1 MKVQT
6 KRRGRILSA
15 RKSIIEQTKMRQ
27 GFERRLYKQMVS
39 YFNSTGRQASREIQS
54 GRVELKG
61 LEERLSQ
68 VLLPHYRSVI
78 ESFANRFVF
87 TKQEN
92 QWERIIRN
100 YITTQGG
107 AKITRISGTTR
118 TKINKIISDGQ
129 VEGFGVDK
137 IAKNI
142 RTQMSEP
149 FTRYRSALIART
161 ETHNASSYTNQAVAE
176 SYEVPMKKRWVS
188 TNDDRTRS
196 HHSAMNGVEVD
207 IEADFDVPYKGVTYK
222 MKHAGDPRGGPA
234 NVINCR
240 CVILYV
246 EPDDFVIDEDTPQDQ
261 QLPTVSEPPVSDS
274 TGIFKVVN
282 RDSVTET
289 SVKLLS
295 TKEATKQLN
304 KIFGDASKDDRYL
317 AKNINHFRGR
327 NPDKDFGKVSGA
339 KLTDRDLSMIVALIP
354 EAQELCKKFDVPM
367 LRGIKGSANTTQFNA
382 DMGDGVMGIAQ
393 FFARNGSRNVGES
406 IETISDKNRE
416 KLELA
421 LAQKGEFIEKR
432 KERIRELLR
441 GTENGT
447 YEELGKYDQAVF
459 DSQNKALLVAFDEY
473 NDIKAKLKSKSLSQD
488 YLEANTWKRGDDIS
502 KRPHSIK
509 SWETNYF
516 DQFRSVWY
524 HEIGHHIHQL
534 YKRKIKDGVELN
546 NREPNFLQVEKPL
559 ENRLDK
565 VTNINATS
573 PTGYGTT
580 NTKEWF
586 VENFSLY
593 YRGKQDLVAPEF
605 LEILQEIKDGKIN

>member
-1 MKVQT
+1 MKIQT

-118 TKINKIISDGQ
+118 NKINKIISDGQ

-246 EPDDFVIDEDTPQDQ
+246 EPDDFVIDDTSQDIPAEKPVPTANIYGDTTEDEVRFHDNADWNKNT
-261 QLPTVSEPPVSDS
+261 LMYKFIRNLAKVRVIYGVSRAYAE
-274 TGIFKVVN
+274 G
-282 RDSVTET
+282 RSVIGM
-289 SVKLLS
+289 S
-295 TKEATKQLN
+295 TKQGFN
-304 KIFGDASKDDRYL
+304 KLSET
-317 AKNINHFRGR
+317 
-327 NPDKDFGKVSGA
+327 DK
-339 KLTDRDLSMIVALIP
+339 IVWRHEYGHILDY
-354 EAQELCKKFDVPM
+354 QV
-367 LRGIKGSANTTQFNA
+367 
-382 DMGDGVMGIAQ
+382 
-393 FFARNGSRNVGES
+393 GSRVGS
-406 IETISDKNRE
+406 
-416 KLELA
+416 
-421 LAQKGEFIEKR
+421 KGQYVSTVLR
-432 KERIRELLR
+432 NELLEDR
-441 GTENGT
+441 KKYTKNKYMKAGDETERLGGIEPTFNTYKIGTQQADLLKKEGT
-447 YEELGKYDQAVF
+447 NPLKTKNDIDEYLKGTGF
-459 DSQNKALLVAFDEY
+459 DY
-473 NDIKAKLKSKSLSQD
+473 NDINDLYEGKLDDMISNFDTIEGGYFRLIMTALKTKDAKSFLDFGRFVGK
-488 YLEANTWKRGDDIS
+488 ENWKG
-502 KRPHSIK
+502 
-509 SWETNYF
+509 
-516 DQFRSVWY
+516 
-524 HEIGHHIHQL
+524 QL
-534 YKRKIKDGVELN
+534 YFADYMGAI
-546 NREPNFLQVEKPL
+546 
-559 ENRLDK
+559 
-565 VTNINATS
+565 TNES
-573 PTGYGTT
+573 VGYGHGKSYYSSFFRVTRGVTDGNTT
-580 NTKEWF
+580 EAMANYNALLGGGDSKTSKVVKKLMMLF
-586 VENFSLY
+586 
-593 YRGKQDLVAPEF
+593 APETTKGF
-605 LEILQEIKDGKIN
+605 DDLYDRIEKNKFKDLPNGFFMDLPQFDRGN

>member
-1 MKVQT
+1 MKIQT

-39 YFNSTGRQASREIQS
+39 YFNSTGRQASHEIQS

-118 TKINKIISDGQ
+118 NKINKIISDGQ

-246 EPDDFVIDEDTPQDQ
+246 EPDDFVIDDTSQDIPAEKPVPTANIYGDTTEDEVRFHDNADWNKNT
-261 QLPTVSEPPVSDS
+261 LMYKFIRNSAKVRVIYGVSRAYAE
-274 TGIFKVVN
+274 G
-282 RDSVTET
+282 RSVIGM
-289 SVKLLS
+289 S
-295 TKEATKQLN
+295 TKQGFN
-304 KIFGDASKDDRYL
+304 KLSET
-317 AKNINHFRGR
+317 
-327 NPDKDFGKVSGA
+327 DK
-339 KLTDRDLSMIVALIP
+339 IVWRHEYGHILDY
-354 EAQELCKKFDVPM
+354 QV
-367 LRGIKGSANTTQFNA
+367 
-382 DMGDGVMGIAQ
+382 
-393 FFARNGSRNVGES
+393 GSRVGS
-406 IETISDKNRE
+406 
-416 KLELA
+416 
-421 LAQKGEFIEKR
+421 KGQYVSTVLR
-432 KERIRELLR
+432 NELLEDR
-441 GTENGT
+441 KKYTKNKYMKAGDETERLGGIEPTFNTYKIGTQQADLLKKEGT
-447 YEELGKYDQAVF
+447 NPLKTKNDIDEYLKGTGF
-459 DSQNKALLVAFDEY
+459 DY
-473 NDIKAKLKSKSLSQD
+473 NDINDLYEGKLDDMISNFDTIEGGYFRLIMTALKTKDAKSFLDFGRFVGK
-488 YLEANTWKRGDDIS
+488 ENWKG
-502 KRPHSIK
+502 
-509 SWETNYF
+509 
-516 DQFRSVWY
+516 
-524 HEIGHHIHQL
+524 QL
-534 YKRKIKDGVELN
+534 YFADYMGAI
-546 NREPNFLQVEKPL
+546 
-559 ENRLDK
+559 
-565 VTNINATS
+565 TNES
-573 PTGYGTT
+573 VGYGHGKSYYSSFFRVTRGVTDGNTT
-580 NTKEWF
+580 EAMANYNALLGGGDSKTSKVVKKLMMLF
-586 VENFSLY
+586 
-593 YRGKQDLVAPEF
+593 APETTKGF
-605 LEILQEIKDGKIN
+605 DDLYDRIEKNKFKDLPNGFFMDLPQFDRGN

>member
-1 MKVQT
+1 MKIQT

-207 IEADFDVPYKGVTYK
+207 LEADFDVPYKGVTYK

-261 QLPTVSEPPVSDS
+261 PLPTVSEPTVSDS
-274 TGIFKVVN
+274 TGIFSVVN

-289 SVKLLS
+289 SIKILS
-295 TKEATKQLN
+295 MKEAKDRLN
-304 KIFGDASKDDRYL
+304 KVFSDASKDDRYL
-317 AKNINHFRGR
+317 NKNIAHFRGSTPR
-327 NPDKDFGKVSGA
+327 DFGKVSGA
-339 KLTDRDLSMIVALIP
+339 KLTERDLSMIVALIP

-367 LRGIKGSANTTQFNA
+367 LRGIKGSANTMSFNA
-382 DMGDGVMGIAQ
+382 NMGDGIMGIAQ
-393 FFARNGSRNVGES
+393 FFARDTSRNVGDTLEA
-406 IETISDKNRE
+406 ISDKQRA
-416 KLELA
+416 KLQNLLE
-421 LAQKGEFIEKR
+421 QKENQIKFR
-432 KERIRELLR
+432 KEKIKNLLD
-441 GTENGT
+441 GGT
-447 YEELGKYDQAVF
+447 YEDLNKYDQSVF
-459 DSQNKALLVAFDEY
+459 DSQNKALLLLFDEY
-473 NDIKAKLKSKSLSQD
+473 NDIKGKLKRKSLSQD
-488 YLEANTWKRGDDIS
+488 YLEKNTWKRGDDIS

-509 SWETNYF
+509 SFETNYF
-516 DQFRSVWY
+516 DRFRSVWY
-524 HEIGHHIHQL
+524 HEIGHHIHQM
-534 YKRKIKDGVELN
+534 YKQKIKKDIGVTIK
-546 NREPNFLQVEKPL
+546 EPNYKQVDKPL
-559 ENRLDK
+559 ENRLNK
-565 VTNINATS
+565 VRNINEHS
-573 PTGYGTT
+573 PTKYGTT
-580 NTKEWF
+580 NTREWF

-593 YRGKQDLVAPEF
+593 YRGKEDLVAPEF
-605 LEILQEIKDGKIN
+605 LEILEEIKDGKIN

>member
-1 MKVQT
+1 MKIQT

-39 YFNSTGRQASREIQS
+39 YFNSTGRQASHEIQS

-118 TKINKIISDGQ
+118 NKINKIISDGQ

-246 EPDDFVIDEDTPQDQ
+246 EPDDFVIDDTSQDIPAEKPVPTANIYGDTTEDEVRFHDNADWNKNT
-261 QLPTVSEPPVSDS
+261 LMYKFIRNLAKVRVIYGVSRAYAE
-274 TGIFKVVN
+274 G
-282 RDSVTET
+282 RSVIGM
-289 SVKLLS
+289 S
-295 TKEATKQLN
+295 TKQGFN
-304 KIFGDASKDDRYL
+304 KLSET
-317 AKNINHFRGR
+317 
-327 NPDKDFGKVSGA
+327 DK
-339 KLTDRDLSMIVALIP
+339 IVWRHEYGHILDY
-354 EAQELCKKFDVPM
+354 QV
-367 LRGIKGSANTTQFNA
+367 
-382 DMGDGVMGIAQ
+382 
-393 FFARNGSRNVGES
+393 GSRVGS
-406 IETISDKNRE
+406 
-416 KLELA
+416 
-421 LAQKGEFIEKR
+421 KGQYVSTVLR
-432 KERIRELLR
+432 NELLEDR
-441 GTENGT
+441 KKYTKNKYMKAGDETERLGGIEPTFNTYKIGTQQADLLKKEGT
-447 YEELGKYDQAVF
+447 NPLKTKNDIDEYLKGTGF
-459 DSQNKALLVAFDEY
+459 DY
-473 NDIKAKLKSKSLSQD
+473 NDINDLYEGKLDDMISNFDTIEGGYFRLIMTALKTKDAKSFLDFGRFVGK
-488 YLEANTWKRGDDIS
+488 ENWKG
-502 KRPHSIK
+502 
-509 SWETNYF
+509 
-516 DQFRSVWY
+516 
-524 HEIGHHIHQL
+524 QL
-534 YKRKIKDGVELN
+534 YFADYMGAI
-546 NREPNFLQVEKPL
+546 
-559 ENRLDK
+559 
-565 VTNINATS
+565 TNES
-573 PTGYGTT
+573 VGYGHGKSYYSSFFRVTRGVTDGNTT
-580 NTKEWF
+580 EAMANYNALLGGGDSKTSKVVKKLMMLF
-586 VENFSLY
+586 
-593 YRGKQDLVAPEF
+593 APETTKGF
-605 LEILQEIKDGKIN
+605 DDLYDRIEKNKFKDLPNGFFMDLPQFDRGN

>member
-1 MKVQT
+1 MKIQT

-207 IEADFDVPYKGVTYK
+207 LEADFDVPYKGVTYK

-246 EPDDFVIDEDTPQDQ
+246 APDEFVIDDTSPDIPAEKPVPTANIYGDTTEDEVRFHDNADWNKNT
-261 QLPTVSEPPVSDS
+261 LMYKFIRNSAKVRVIYGVSRAYAE
-274 TGIFKVVN
+274 G
-282 RDSVTET
+282 RSVIAM
-289 SVKLLS
+289 S
-295 TKEATKQLN
+295 TKQGFN
-304 KIFGDASKDDRYL
+304 KLSET
-317 AKNINHFRGR
+317 
-327 NPDKDFGKVSGA
+327 DK
-339 KLTDRDLSMIVALIP
+339 IVWRHEYGHILDY
-354 EAQELCKKFDVPM
+354 QV
-367 LRGIKGSANTTQFNA
+367 
-382 DMGDGVMGIAQ
+382 
-393 FFARNGSRNVGES
+393 GSRVGS
-406 IETISDKNRE
+406 RHQYVSTVLRN
-416 KLELA
+416 
-421 LAQKGEFIEKR
+421 
-432 KERIRELLR
+432 ELLEDR
-441 GTENGT
+441 KKYTKNKYMKAGEETERLGGIEPTFNTYKIGTQQADLLKKKGT
-447 YEELGKYDQAVF
+447 NPLKTKNDI
-459 DSQNKALLVAFDEY
+459 DEYLKGTGLDY
-473 NDIKAKLKSKSLSQD
+473 NDINDLYGGKLDDMINNFDTIEGGYFRLIMTALKTKDAKSFLDFGRFVGKE
-488 YLEANTWKRGDDIS
+488 YWKG
-502 KRPHSIK
+502 
-509 SWETNYF
+509 
-516 DQFRSVWY
+516 
-524 HEIGHHIHQL
+524 QL
-534 YKRKIKDGVELN
+534 YFADYMGAI
-546 NREPNFLQVEKPL
+546 
-559 ENRLDK
+559 
-565 VTNINATS
+565 TNES
-573 PTGYGTT
+573 VGYGHGKSYYSAFMRVTRGVTDGNTT
-580 NTKEWF
+580 EAMANYNALLGGGDSKTSKVVKKLMMLF
-586 VENFSLY
+586 
-593 YRGKQDLVAPEF
+593 APETTKGLDDLYDRIEKNKF
-605 LEILQEIKDGKIN
+605 KDLPDEYFMDFPQFDRGN

>member
-1 MKVQT
+1 MKIQT

-54 GRVELKG
+54 GRLELKG

-274 TGIFKVVN
+274 TGIFSVVN

-289 SVKLLS
+289 SIKILS
-295 TKEATKQLN
+295 MKEAKDRLN
-304 KIFGDASKDDRYL
+304 KVFSDASKDDRYL
-317 AKNINHFRGR
+317 NKNIAHFRGSTPR
-327 NPDKDFGKVSGA
+327 DFGKVSGA
-339 KLTDRDLSMIVALIP
+339 KLTERDLSMIVALIP

-367 LRGIKGSANTTQFNA
+367 LRGIKGSANTMSFNA
-382 DMGDGVMGIAQ
+382 NMGDGIMGIAQ
-393 FFARNGSRNVGES
+393 FFARDTSRNVGDTL
-406 IETISDKNRE
+406 ETISDKQRA
-416 KLELA
+416 KLQNFLE
-421 LAQKGEFIEKR
+421 QKENQIKFR
-432 KERIRELLR
+432 KEKIKNLLD
-441 GTENGT
+441 GGT
-447 YEELGKYDQAVF
+447 YEDLNKYDQSVF
-459 DSQNKALLVAFDEY
+459 DSQNRALLLLFDEY

-488 YLEANTWKRGDDIS
+488 YLEKNTWKRGDDIS

-509 SWETNYF
+509 SFETNYF
-516 DQFRSVWY
+516 DRFRSVWY
-524 HEIGHHIHQL
+524 HEIGHHIHQM
-534 YKRKIKDGVELN
+534 YKQKIKKDIGVTIK
-546 NREPNFLQVEKPL
+546 EPNYKQVDKPL
-559 ENRLDK
+559 ENRLNK
-565 VTNINATS
+565 VRNINEHS
-573 PTGYGTT
+573 PTKYGTT
-580 NTKEWF
+580 NTREWF

-593 YRGKQDLVAPEF
+593 YRGKEDLVAPEF
-605 LEILQEIKDGKIN
+605 LEILEEIKDGKIN